1 MQRWSSPAIS
11 QIVSTYAES
20 TKQNGSNITL
30 SNSVR
35 MQNRQ
40 QRAVV
45 ACFLKLCLSR
55 STDTTKT
62 SSSTMSGHPR
72 RRKLNEKNERFL

>member
-11 QIVSTYAES
+11 QIVSVLLL
-20 TKQNGSNITL
+20 L
-30 SNSVR
+30 SKMGQTSHSRIVCACKIDSE
-35 MQNRQ
+35 
-40 QRAVV
+40 RAVV

-55 STDTTKT
+55 STDRTKT